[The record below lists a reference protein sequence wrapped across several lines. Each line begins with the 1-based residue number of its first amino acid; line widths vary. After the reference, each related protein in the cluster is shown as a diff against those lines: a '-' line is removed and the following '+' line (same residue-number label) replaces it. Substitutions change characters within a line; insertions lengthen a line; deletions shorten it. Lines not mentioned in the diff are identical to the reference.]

1 MNLSSFFFN
10 FYLFIFFFS
19 SDCQACLR
27 EKAILLRFYK
37 AKEMSFRS
45 WNENGQTEVRRMVF

>member
-1 MNLSSFFFN
+1 MRDEFVFFF
-10 FYLFIFFFS
+10 LTSIFIFFS